1 MAPART
7 NPVPDRRSRRK
18 AETRTKLVHAARSVF
33 ARQGMDV
40 TTINQITEEADVGF
54 GSFYNHFEGKD
65 EIVAAVLEQV
75 IAEAGA
81 AIDHATADIDD
92 PAEVVAIAH
101 RSLIAWATDDQELA
115 WLLVRLN
122 ASHDAILTT
131 LGSYAARDLKRGI
144 DAERFSVDDRN
155 IALIAAGGA
164 LIAVIRAVLE
174 GRASDHADEHHAAA
188 VLRIFGVPPEESA
201 ELAGRPLP
209 ALPRVREA
217 GAPCPLPRSEPPA

>member
-1 MAPART
+1 MPVTRART
-7 NPVPDRRSRRK
+7 PPGSDRRSRRK

-33 ARQGMDV
+33 ARQGLDS

-54 GSFYNHFEGKD
+54 GSFYNHFDGKGD
-65 EIVAAVLEQV
+65 IVAAVLEQV

-81 AIDHATADIDD
+81 AIDHATADVED

-101 RSLIAWATDDQELA
+101 RSLIAWATNDQELA

-122 ASHDAILTT
+122 ASHDAILMT

-144 DAERFSVDDRN
+144 DAGRFSVDDRN

-164 LIAVIRAVLE
+164 LIAIIRAVLE
-174 GRASDHADEHHAAA
+174 GRAGDDADEHHAAA
-188 VLRIFGVPPEESA
+188 VLRIFGVPPEEAARVAS
-201 ELAGRPLP
+201 GPLP
-209 ALPRVREA
+209 AMPRA
-217 GAPCPLPRSEPPA
+217 

>member
-1 MAPART
+1 MARAGTTPG
-7 NPVPDRRSRRK
+7 PDRRSRRK

-33 ARQGMDV
+33 ARQGMEV

-65 EIVAAVLEQV
+65 DIVAAVLEQV

-101 RSLIAWATDDQELA
+101 RSLIAWATNDRELA

-144 DAERFSVDDRN
+144 DAGRFSVDDRN

-174 GRASDHADEHHAAA
+174 GRASEHADEHHAAA
-188 VLRIFGVPPEESA
+188 VLRIFGVPIEEASR
-201 ELAGRPLP
+201 LASRPLP
-209 ALPRVREA
+209 ALPRA
-217 GAPCPLPRSEPPA
+217 

>member
-1 MAPART
+1 M
-7 NPVPDRRSRRK
+7 D
-18 AETRTKLVHAARSVF
+18 AARSVF

-54 GSFYNHFEGKD
+54 GSFYNHFESKE

-75 IAEAGA
+75 VAEAGA
-81 AIDHATADIDD
+81 AIDRATSDIAD

-101 RSLIAWATDDQELA
+101 RSLIAWASTDPELA

-122 ASHDAILTT
+122 ASHDALLTT

-144 DAERFSVDDRN
+144 DAGRFSVDDRN
-155 IALIAAGGA
+155 IALIAAAGA

-174 GRASDHADEHHAAA
+174 GRTGHHAGEHHAAA
-188 VLRIFGVPPEESA
+188 VLRIFGVPPEEAA
-201 ELAGRPLP
+201 EIASRPLP
-209 ALPRVREA
+209 ELPHA
-217 GAPCPLPRSEPPA
+217 